1 MCKKAHLKKSA
12 THCKALYL
20 ISLKRAAM
28 SVPVSLFMKSLLYC
42 KTLIELSWPNNAQ
55 VPAHE
60 NLYTQMGVYKL
71 SKLQTCQCIV
81 VTLSLGVL
89 SSPIPS
95 FSGIRESKDNFI
107 KSQYEMLKLSIYFI
121 LCTRFETNS
130 SCTLRSSENIL

>member
-71 SKLQTCQCIV
+71 SKLQTCQCILATPSYILQCTRV
-81 VTLSLGVL
+81 IRKVTLSLGVL

-95 FSGIRESKDNFI
+95 FSGIRESKRHF
-107 KSQYEMLKLSIYFI
+107 Y
-121 LCTRFETNS
+121 
-130 SCTLRSSENIL
+130 